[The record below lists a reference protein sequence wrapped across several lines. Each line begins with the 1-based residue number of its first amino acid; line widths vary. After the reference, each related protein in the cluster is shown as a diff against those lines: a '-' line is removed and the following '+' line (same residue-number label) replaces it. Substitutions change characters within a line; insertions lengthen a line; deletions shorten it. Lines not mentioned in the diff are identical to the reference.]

1 MSEHPDAAQAIGEV
15 LGVVLEATGPEPDA
29 AVLFVAGA
37 HIGAI
42 GDLSEAVH
50 RLLQPR
56 AFVGATA
63 GSVIGGPVEVE
74 DSSAI
79 SLWAGNVGR
88 SEAVRLEVVRSPD
101 GVAVVG
107 MPDNAALGNRT
118 LLLLADPFGF
128 PAEAFAAA
136 SNHQY
141 PHLTIIGGV
150 ASAGGPGADR
160 FLIGDAV
167 VGEGAVGILLPEG
180 LGEVAR
186 VSQGCRPVGDPYVVT
201 GAEANTITSL
211 ASRPALDRLR
221 ETIDEANEED
231 RALLTRG
238 LHIGMVVEEKAEE
251 YRRGDFLIRGVLG
264 ADHTAGTIQVGARA
278 PVGTTVQF
286 HVRDAR
292 GAADDL
298 AEILRHVDADS
309 ALSFT
314 CNGRGTS
321 LFGVAHQDASA
332 VSGAIGGGP
341 LAGMSCAGEF
351 GPVGGEN
358 HLHGFSAAVL
368 FLHG

>member
-15 LGVVLEATGPEPDA
+15 LGEVLEATGPAPDA
-29 AVLFVAGA
+29 ALLFIAGE
-37 HIGAI
+37 HLGAI
-42 GDLSEAVH
+42 GDISEAVH
-50 RLLQPR
+50 RLLRPR
-56 AFVGATA
+56 VFVGATA

-74 DSSAI
+74 DGAAV

-88 SEAVRLEVVRSPD
+88 AEAVRLEVVSSPD

-107 MPDNAALGNRT
+107 MPDSAALGNRA
-118 LLLLADPFGF
+118 LLLLADPFSF

-150 ASAGGPGADR
+150 ASAGGPGANR
-160 FLIGDAV
+160 LLLGDAV
-167 VGEGAVGILLPEG
+167 LGEGAVGILLPEG
-180 LGEVAR
+180 LGEVAV

-211 ASRPALDRLR
+211 ASRPALDRLK
-221 ETIDEANEED
+221 ETIDNADEED
-231 RALLTRG
+231 HALLTRG
-238 LHIGMVVEEKAEE
+238 LHIGMVVDEKAEE
-251 YRRGDFLIRGVLG
+251 YRRGDFLIRGVMG
-264 ADHTAGTIQVGARA
+264 ADHATGAIQVGART

-286 HVRDAR
+286 QVRDAR
-292 GAADDL
+292 TAADDL
-298 AEILRHVDADS
+298 TEMLRHVDADS

-314 CNGRGTS
+314 CNGRGTD
-321 LFGVAHQDASA
+321 LFGTAHHDASA
-332 VSGAIGGGP
+332 VSDAISGGP

-358 HLHGFSAAVL
+358 HLHGFSAAML